1 MDVPFRSPFSATRQA
16 SNGHEHLQTFYLGPA
31 KATGFGRHRDMPK
44 NRSILQMIWGGLLL
58 AAGLGMFIRIP
69 QVMPRIEA
77 MEQFA
82 SISPFIRFC
91 LYLIGII
98 LVGGGGKKL
107 YANYHRLADSD
118 ES

>member
-1 MDVPFRSPFSATRQA
+1 MHQ
-16 SNGHEHLQTFYLGPA
+16 
-31 KATGFGRHRDMPK
+31 
-44 NRSILQMIWGGLLL
+44 NRAIIQIIWGGLLL

-69 QVMPRIEA
+69 QVMPRIES

-91 LYLIGII
+91 LYLMGIL

-107 YANYHRLADSD
+107 YANYHRLTGSD

>member
-1 MDVPFRSPFSATRQA
+1 
-16 SNGHEHLQTFYLGPA
+16 
-31 KATGFGRHRDMPK
+31 MPQ
-44 NRSILQMIWGGLLL
+44 NRVIPQLIWGGLLL

-82 SISPFIRFC
+82 SIGPFIRFC
-91 LYLIGII
+91 LYLIGIL

-107 YANYHRLADSD
+107 YNNYHRLAGSD

>member
-1 MDVPFRSPFSATRQA
+1 MDAPFRSPLYATRQA
-16 SNGHEHLQTFYLGPA
+16 ANGHPRFQTFHLGPA

-44 NRSILQMIWGGLLL
+44 NRLILQMIWGGLLL
-58 AAGLGMFIRIP
+58 AAGLGMFIRVP

-98 LVGGGGKKL
+98 LIGGGAKKL
-107 YANYHRLADSD
+107 HANYHRLADSD